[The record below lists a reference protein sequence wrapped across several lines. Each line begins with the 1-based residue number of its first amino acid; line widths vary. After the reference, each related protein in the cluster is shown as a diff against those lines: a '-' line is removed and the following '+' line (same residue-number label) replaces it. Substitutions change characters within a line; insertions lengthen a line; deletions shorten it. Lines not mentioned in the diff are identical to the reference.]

1 MKKNLFIIG
10 TLVLALVACGGEKKE
25 EKSAEP
31 EKEATEEKDTVVKE
45 EEAPP
50 PMDSAA
56 MMKAWMEY
64 MTPGEMHKMMAKYN
78 GKFVGEVTM
87 WMTPDG
93 PPSKSTSISENKMAM
108 NGLYQISMHKGEFNG
123 MPFEGQSTL
132 AYDNAKKKFI
142 STWIDNMGSGIM
154 VLEGEWDEA
163 TKTINFS
170 GSMTDPMTGMECQVR
185 ETMKFID
192 DNNQVMEMYNKS
204 PGMEEYK
211 SMEIKYTRK

>member
-1 MKKNLFIIG
+1 MKKNLFIFSTLFIG
-10 TLVLALVACGGEKKE
+10 LVACGGEKKE
-25 EKSAEP
+25 EKSTEP
-31 EKEATEEKDTVVKE
+31 VKETVSGDTVSKTEKV
-45 EEAPP
+45 APP

-56 MMKAWMEY
+56 MMKAWQEY
-64 MTPGEMHKMMAKYN
+64 MTPGEMHQMMAKYN

-93 PPSKSTSISENKMAM
+93 PPSKSTSIAENKMAM
-108 NGLYQISMHKGEFNG
+108 NGLYQISMHKGDFNG

-163 TKTINFS
+163 NKTINFS
-170 GSMTDPMTGMECQVR
+170 GNITDPMTGMECKVR

-192 DNNQVMEMYNKS
+192 ENNQIMEMYNQAE
-204 PGMEEYK
+204 GMPEYK